1 MKSRQAEV
9 ALAQD
14 SRQPLTSAMPQEVLL
29 LLKEKTSSKTRIRKR
44 DRKEK
49 KEAGARSRLNQSM
62 LQPGLVLD
70 PREADQQPHSVSE
83 VKTGIWAF
91 GLL

>member
-62 LQPGLVLD
+62 LQPGWSWLRGKQTNSPTVFPKSRLGF
-70 PREADQQPHSVSE
+70 P
-83 VKTGIWAF
+83 AF
-91 GLL
+91 GIL